1 MSQNALPISYNTR
14 RANIAP
20 LFSIDDITLSDV
32 SSSESDNTLS
42 DENGSNDSTRP
53 AAATSSPLKIVVIEN
68 TRDSLA
74 ERELFIISLSA
85 IVNINKNLLILAN
98 IELLLA
104 RKLENAKETSLA
116 NNTSLDINSLD
127 LVISSHSILTIER

>member
-1 MSQNALPISYNTR
+1 ML
-14 RANIAP
+14 
-20 LFSIDDITLSDV
+20 
-32 SSSESDNTLS
+32 SSESNNILS
-42 DENGSNDSTRP
+42 DENDSNDFTRS
-53 AAATSSPLKIVVIEN
+53 AIATSLLLKIVAIKN
-68 TRDSLA
+68 TRDSLI